1 MRRFVAN
8 FTKKRNQLEIFLR
21 INRPFFTNPLLS
33 GRFSPILFI
42 GTGADNGIH
51 VVPDDLSEKRSG
63 HTQSVSRA
71 LSLLSKLAEES
82 EGLNLSELARRVSL
96 APSTA
101 HRLLTTLQLDQFVR
115 FEDGRW
121 LIGVQSFNVGSA
133 YLRARDV
140 SYMARPYLR
149 MMMQETGETANLALL
164 ENSELLYVA
173 QVECPQLMR
182 ALSRPGSSAPLTCSA
197 VGKACLAFMPLPK
210 VKALIDEH
218 GLKQLTFKSHT
229 TKDSLLRD
237 LEKIR
242 QQGFAFDNEEHSDG
256 LRCVASPVFDANAR
270 PIGALSVSG
279 PSVRISE
286 QLMAQMGRTT
296 QRISRELTRALSGEW
311 PSSS

>member
-1 MRRFVAN
+1 M
-8 FTKKRNQLEIFLR
+8 
-21 INRPFFTNPLLS
+21 
-33 GRFSPILFI
+33 
-42 GTGADNGIH
+42 
-51 VVPDDLSEKRSG
+51 PDDFSEKRSG

-71 LSLLSKLAEES
+71 LSLLTKLSEEP

-101 HRLLTTLQLDQFVR
+101 HRLLTTLQLDQYVR

-121 LIGVQSFNVGSA
+121 LVGVQAFNVGSS

-149 MMMQETGETANLALL
+149 MMMQETGETSNLALL
-164 ENSELLYVA
+164 EEGELVYVA

-182 ALSRPGSSAPLTCSA
+182 ALSRPGSAAPLTCSA
-197 VGKACLAFMPLPK
+197 VGKACLAFMPLPSAK
-210 VKALIDEH
+210 KAIERH

-229 TKDSLLRD
+229 STDSLMRD
-237 LEKIR
+237 MERIR
-242 QQGFAFDNEEHSDG
+242 QQGFAFDNEEHADG
-256 LRCVASPVFDANAR
+256 LRCIASPVFDANAR

-286 QLMAQMGRTT
+286 QQMAQYGRVT
-296 QRISRELTRALSGEW
+296 QRISRELTKALSGNW
-311 PSSS
+311 PS